1 MPIYRSSR
9 PFSAKVRFLRRL
21 KKGGKVNY
29 EISEQLEREKDRV
42 SEATREKRN
51 WLRRSPLGEKT
62 AEVVDREIKKKK
74 GEKKKEKKEGERE
87 PRSAFR
93 HLYPR
98 DFSPPHLCATSTPL
112 ITVYPRLCENAK
124 LQK

>member
-1 MPIYRSSR
+1 M
-9 PFSAKVRFLRRL
+9 
-21 KKGGKVNY
+21 GEVNY
-29 EISEQLEREKDRV
+29 EISAQLEREKDRV

-74 GEKKKEKKEGERE
+74 WGKKGRKERE
-87 PRSAFR
+87 TASVQNHVVHSDISIPGI
-93 HLYPR
+93 
-98 DFSPPHLCATSTPL
+98 SPAHLCATSTPL